1 MIFLTPIVN
10 ERGEIIGAD
19 LPEENRRS
27 YGSQVDDILA
37 TNNLRS
43 GNDDSGPVQS
53 GSMSSDAK
61 LFIILMVLV
70 IGVYIFNPQLS
81 EKGIS
86 NFTMGNGN
94 PLSGAAYEQPE
105 LTIMSSEKNRATYN
119 LSGVDEKNIT
129 ISFSGNCWV
138 RILQDDQLITEKT
151 YKKGDNIKLGDARE
165 TYIRFGYTPAATLTV
180 NDITLQGFAGNVSPF
195 NVTITKK

>member
-1 MIFLTPIVN
+1 
-10 ERGEIIGAD
+10 
-19 LPEENRRS
+19 
-27 YGSQVDDILA
+27 
-37 TNNLRS
+37 
-43 GNDDSGPVQS
+43 
-53 GSMSSDAK
+53 
-61 LFIILMVLV
+61 
-70 IGVYIFNPQLS
+70 
-81 EKGIS
+81 
-86 NFTMGNGN
+86 
-94 PLSGAAYEQPE
+94 
-105 LTIMSSEKNRATYN
+105 MSSEKNRATYN